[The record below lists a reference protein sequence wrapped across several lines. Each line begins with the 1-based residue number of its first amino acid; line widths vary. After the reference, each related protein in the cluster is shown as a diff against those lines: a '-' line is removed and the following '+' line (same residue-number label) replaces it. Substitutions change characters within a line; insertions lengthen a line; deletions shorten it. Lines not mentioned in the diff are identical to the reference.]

1 VNRFVSQAY
10 LVRTGKEARKRG
22 TVTRIRPETTMTA
35 EENRPVDTERQPE
48 ARRTV
53 RFTAP
58 DEISPE
64 PATAGLRDAHVPVP
78 QRAVLKDRLLRVAE
92 RVVGDWAPTLLEA
105 MLSVLLFVGV
115 LVVLGIALGAWVAVL
130 GAVVGLAMFL
140 VGRRRTGS
148 GG

>member
-1 VNRFVSQAY
+1 
-10 LVRTGKEARKRG
+10 
-22 TVTRIRPETTMTA
+22 MTA